1 MSLPMSSKTRTF
13 QGSPFSFR
21 IAGCGA
27 SPFDAASCGEL
38 AGSATSLFKLRTLS
52 IACICRSL
60 RDCILR
66 AIGLANGNRGRS
78 NGSEVNAIKKKNSAE
93 VMHAQ
98 RPAHIGNRG
107 AKDMLALE
115 DLRKLFHLIRNSGN
129 FFGRRSQAF
138 GRRPGA
144 LGAVFR

>member
-21 IAGCGA
+21 IAGCGT
-27 SPFDAASCGEL
+27 SPFGVASCGEL

-52 IACICRSL
+52 IACICWSR

-66 AIGLANGNRGRS
+66 AIGLTSGGGGRLDRS
-78 NGSEVNAIKKKNSAE
+78 RVAVIKKKESAK
-93 VMHAQ
+93 VVHAQ
-98 RPAHIGNRG
+98 RPAYIGNRG

-115 DLRKLFHLIRNSGN
+115 DLPKLSSLIGNSVT
-129 FFGRRSQAF
+129 F
-138 GRRPGA
+138 
-144 LGAVFR
+144 LGTEAKL